1 MIANLKKRNFI
12 FFNKIKDF
20 FGAERN
26 SKILKTIFK
35 HGIVSLICGSLEYV
49 LFLLIFVKMSQP
61 LIISY
66 VIPFALATIIG
77 YLGHNFFTFKYKVLD
92 SISLRYYFIQVTI
105 VLLVGF
111 FVIKML
117 LFLMIPQL
125 AKLIQLIST
134 FAFNV
139 YFGNYFTFNKSS
151 RNVNFNGR

>member
-1 MIANLKKRNFI
+1 MKANLKKGNLF
-12 FFNKIKDF
+12 FFNKIKVF
-20 FGAERN
+20 FGIEKN
-26 SKILKTIFK
+26 SRILKTILK
-35 HGIVSLICGSLEYV
+35 HGIVSCLCGSLEYV
-49 LFLLIFVKMSQP
+49 LFLLFFVKMSQP

-66 VIPFALATIIG
+66 VIPFALATIVG
-77 YLGHNFFTFKYKVLD
+77 YLSHNFFTFKYKFLD
-92 SISLRYYFIQVTI
+92 SISLSYYLIQVTI

-125 AKLIQLIST
+125 AKIIQLIST

-151 RNVNFNGR
+151 RNVNLNDR